1 MKMEAMEAKDW
12 ISLVSIIATVTLAI
26 VTLLVSRRREKHQQE
41 RDDRL
46 RKDQQARED
55 SLREKGRID
64 FPQVEFNIDCNF
76 YGPQQDEYLVEVL
89 LTVHNMGHVK
99 HELKDVRL
107 RIRGIKENQKLEYW
121 EDHGHRLKFPEKLV
135 PSETEVGQFFAE
147 PGEKHVITY
156 VTKIPA
162 SIKYISA
169 YARHSFGA
177 DKLLHDTERVFPVK
191 AR

>member
-1 MKMEAMEAKDW
+1 MEMKAVDW
-12 ISLVSIIATVTLAI
+12 VALVSVIATVTLAI
-26 VTLLVSRRREKHQQE
+26 VNIFVSRRREKHQQE

-76 YGPQQDEYLVEVL
+76 YGPQQDEHLVEVL
-89 LTVHNMGHVK
+89 LTVHNKGHVK

-107 RIRGIKENQKLEYW
+107 RIRGIKEN
-121 EDHGHRLKFPEKLV
+121 EKLNFWEGHGRRLDIPEELV
-135 PSETEVGQFFAE
+135 PNETEVGQFFAE
-147 PGEKHVITY
+147 PSEKHVITY

-162 SIKYISA
+162 SIKYILA
-169 YARHSFGA
+169 YVKHSFGA
-177 DKLLHDTERVFPVK
+177 NNLRHDTERVFPVK